1 MRRIGSRALVAVL
14 ALVAGLGLAAG
25 PASAAGAAATTG
37 DGHARVLGPDG
48 YKSLKLGM
56 SEQDAVATGLL
67 TDGEDHGEC
76 SFYYFVPS
84 EGTMPRSSGIFI
96 SETDGVYVIGG
107 TSKMRT
113 PEHIRRGH
121 SFQRLLAAYP
131 YLKQDDMF
139 DFLYT
144 TPVPGNPE
152 AAYRFV
158 VFDGVVDD
166 FGLELPGKGC

>member
-1 MRRIGSRALVAVL
+1 MFLVL
-14 ALVAGLGLAAG
+14 ALVVSTGLATG
-25 PASAAGAAATTG
+25 PASAGETPATQEN
-37 DGHARVLGPDG
+37 GHARVLGPDG

-67 TDGEDHGEC
+67 TGGENHGEC
-76 SFYYFVPS
+76 SYYHFVPG

-113 PEHIRRGH
+113 PELIRRGH

-131 YLKQDDMF
+131 YLEQDSVF

-152 AAYRFV
+152 AGYRFV
-158 VFDGVVDD
+158 VHGGEVQD
-166 FGLELPGKGC
+166 FALELLGKGC